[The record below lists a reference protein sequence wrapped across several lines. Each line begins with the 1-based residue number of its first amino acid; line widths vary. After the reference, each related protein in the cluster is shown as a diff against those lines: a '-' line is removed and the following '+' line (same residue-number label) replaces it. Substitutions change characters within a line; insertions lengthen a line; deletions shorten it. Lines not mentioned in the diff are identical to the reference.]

1 MSIQAIKMQIAQAET
16 VMANAEKHYNEVEHE
31 FMQAK
36 DAKIEAYYHLAE
48 LEENLRNEAAAEL
61 AAELAASLAA
71 LTHPVGT
78 KFKWTHKANP
88 ETYRVAIQTKEGI
101 LQVKSVTDG
110 RLHVHEECTCD
121 PCWEFEHNA
130 PWRPKKPLTKTF
142 FSDYAAFSATLPM
155 NQGKM
160 VITSAPITDKA
171 LKDLCMKPLE
181 ATEDALQLKELEER
195 FPGGIFV
202 LSTPKTQFEISY
214 KRVANAYDQIYYA
227 KIDMSFFN
235 FSDYCGQ
242 EKIRLLVEW
251 RGLYIDLSH
260 LF

>member
-1 MSIQAIKMQIAQAET
+1 MSIQAIKMQIAQAQT
-16 VMANAEKHYNEVEHE
+16 IVMNTEKHYNDVEND
-31 FMQAK
+31 FILAK
-36 DAKIEAYYHLAE
+36 EAMDHAFDTLCE
-48 LEENLRNEAAAEL
+48 LKENLRREEAAAEL
-61 AAELAASLAA
+61 AAALAA

-78 KFKWTHKANP
+78 KFKWTHKTNP
-88 ETYRVAIQTKEGI
+88 ETYRVAIQTKNGI
-101 LQVKSVTDG
+101 LQVKAVTDG
-110 RLHVHEECTCD
+110 RLHVHEECTCG
-121 PCWEFEHNA
+121 PCWEFENNA

-142 FSDYAAFSATLPM
+142 FADYEAFDATLPM

-171 LKDLCMKPLE
+171 LKALCMKPLE
-181 ATEDALQLKELEER
+181 ATEDALQLKELEGR
-195 FPGGIFV
+195 FPGGVFV

-242 EKIRLLVEW
+242 EKIQLMVEW
-251 RGLYIDLSH
+251 HGLYIDLSH